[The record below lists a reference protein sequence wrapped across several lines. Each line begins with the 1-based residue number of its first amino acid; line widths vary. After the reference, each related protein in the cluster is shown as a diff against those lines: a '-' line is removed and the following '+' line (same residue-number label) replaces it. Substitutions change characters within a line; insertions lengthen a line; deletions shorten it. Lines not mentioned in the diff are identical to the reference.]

1 MQKWLDK
8 TALPDSIERAL
19 SRAEAAT
26 VVAKTTG
33 AARKTEAT
41 GLHARKAR
49 KTKEHPLSAMNVD
62 HDLSAVSKGRALS
75 AVSKDLVK
83 IIRNVPIKGLHAKA
97 MLREVIVR
105 RENRRTLHNPEILLP
120 EAITSQKEIATTA
133 VEADADTPA
142 TADLK
147 AMKPEEILRRTI
159 HPHEKYRYTHN
170 YRNVLGILRI
180 A

>member
-1 MQKWLDK
+1 M
-8 TALPDSIERAL
+8 
-19 SRAEAAT
+19 
-26 VVAKTTG
+26 VAKTTG
-33 AARKTEAT
+33 EARKTEAT

-62 HDLSAVSKGRALS
+62 HDLSAVNKDRVLS

-83 IIRNVPIKGLHAKA
+83 IVSNVPIKGLLAKA

-105 RENRRTLHNPEILLP
+105 RENQRPQHNPEIQP
-120 EAITSQKEIATTA
+120 PAAITSQKEIATIA

-159 HPHEKYRYTHN
+159 HPHENYRYTHN

-180 A
+180 AQ

>member
-1 MQKWLDK
+1 LGKI
-8 TALPDSIERAL
+8 ASPDSIKPAL

-33 AARKTEAT
+33 AARKTEAID
-41 GLHARKAR
+41 LHARKAS
-49 KTKEHPLSAMNVD
+49 KTKEHPLNAMNAG
-62 HDLSAVSKGRALS
+62 HDLSAVNKGRALS
-75 AVSKDLVK
+75 AVSKDRVK
-83 IIRNVPIKGLHAKA
+83 IVRNVPIKGLHAKA

-120 EAITSQKEIATTA
+120 EAITSQKEIATIA

-159 HPHEKYRYTHN
+159 HPHEKYRDTHN
-170 YRNVLGILRI
+170 YRNVLGILRF